1 MELPYIADVDI
12 QMASVPNIPAKK
24 YYEKGYEIIDEN
36 TGHIL
41 TETEIENLKPEVIVI
56 PIQ

>member
-1 MELPYIADVDI
+1 MLYLVKNDDEQFYTNPED
-12 QMASVPNIPAKK
+12 AKK
-24 YYEKGYEIIDEN
+24 YYEKGYKIIDEN

-41 TETEIENLKPEVIVI
+41 TETEIENLKPEIIVI